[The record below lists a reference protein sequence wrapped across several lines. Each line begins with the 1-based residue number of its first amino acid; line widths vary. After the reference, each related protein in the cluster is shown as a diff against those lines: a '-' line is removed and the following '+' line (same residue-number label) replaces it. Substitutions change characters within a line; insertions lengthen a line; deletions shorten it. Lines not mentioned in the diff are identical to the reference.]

1 MENKFCSNAL
11 LRYRIWWEM
20 KKAIVWKWNENP
32 SMTTRKKRANVGKS
46 QALQLQFLHQFVRII
61 FSSLWKWGLTMENL
75 VISLA
80 SQIPF
85 LIQEKRFGL
94 NRVFI
99 LKWSIKTLNNSYS
112 RINNLFR
119 HTNYKGYLWSKYP
132 LIMWVVALLA
142 IYNQIF
148 ISYILLQLTS
158 WRKHHVSL
166 KLDVKMLPQL
176 SCSLKALFML

>member
-1 MENKFCSNAL
+1 MGNE
-11 LRYRIWWEM
+11 
-20 KKAIVWKWNENP
+20 KAIVWKWNENP

-80 SQIPF
+80 SWIPF
-85 LIQEKRFGL
+85 LIQKKRFGL

-99 LKWSIKTLNNSYS
+99 LKWSFKTLNNSYS

-142 IYNQIF
+142 NMIKYLFLTFNCN
-148 ISYILLQLTS
+148 LLLEGNIMY
-158 WRKHHVSL
+158 L
-166 KLDVKMLPQL
+166 
-176 SCSLKALFML
+176 